1 MKKIIGIDIGGTCI
15 KADLYSTEGQSLNN
29 YKEVSTHIDYE
40 NKTNDILEQVCNL
53 IRSYTRENEI
63 SGVAISSAGV
73 VNSNTGE
80 IIYAGYTIPGYIGT
94 DFTTEINKQF
104 KLPVSVEN
112 DVNCAALGEAWLG
125 KAKGIK
131 TAAMITV
138 GTGIGGSIIINGKI
152 FNGSSYTA
160 GEVGYLPIKGQDWQ
174 NIAST
179 TSLVKNFEKKTGKE
193 NQDGRSFFKELADGN
208 TIAKEVLDEFI
219 DNLTDGILT
228 ISYLINPEVFII
240 GGGIFSNPDM
250 LLTKIQVALNKKVQD
265 KRFLPKKVL
274 AASLGNEAGR
284 IGAVKHFLNQHT

>member
-152 FNGSSYTA
+152 FNTRG
-160 GEVGYLPIKGQDWQ
+160 
-174 NIAST
+174 AS
-179 TSLVKNFEKKTGKE
+179 
-193 NQDGRSFFKELADGN
+193 
-208 TIAKEVLDEFI
+208 
-219 DNLTDGILT
+219 
-228 ISYLINPEVFII
+228 
-240 GGGIFSNPDM
+240 
-250 LLTKIQVALNKKVQD
+250 
-265 KRFLPKKVL
+265 
-274 AASLGNEAGR
+274 
-284 IGAVKHFLNQHT
+284 